1 LAQGE
6 FFNLRNRFKLMT
18 IFGLKMGR
26 LGLAFLKQESL
37 NLLEDGQACGLR
49 AVEATCGD
57 HIGLQLQAFLI
68 RIA

>member
-26 LGLAFLKQESL
+26 LGLALLKQESL

>member
-1 LAQGE
+1 
-6 FFNLRNRFKLMT
+6 
-18 IFGLKMGR
+18 MGR

-68 RIA
+68 RIAEAEGVMMDSHELRHRDS